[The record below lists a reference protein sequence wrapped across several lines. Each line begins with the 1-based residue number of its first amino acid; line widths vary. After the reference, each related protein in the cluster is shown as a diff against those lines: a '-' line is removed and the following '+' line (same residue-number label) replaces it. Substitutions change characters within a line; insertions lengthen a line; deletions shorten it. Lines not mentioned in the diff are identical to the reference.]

1 MIVKD
6 LCKKKKKDKIYYF
19 NVNISKACYI
29 GTGQVSLIRA
39 SLQLVEMRGWREGI
53 VKVEQQ
59 HMETSLPDKITN
71 RIVNAV
77 TLSRE
82 DR

>member
-1 MIVKD
+1 VIVKD

-53 VKVEQQ
+53 VEVE
-59 HMETSLPDKITN
+59 
-71 RIVNAV
+71 
-77 TLSRE
+77 
-82 DR
+82 